1 MTFNRSRINVSLSL
15 LEVPFLITSFPDL
28 SLAAAFTNER
38 LVDIE
43 LWEKTVSIDMREL
56 VWV

>member
-1 MTFNRSRINVSLSL
+1 VTLRL
-15 LEVPFLITSFPDL
+15 LEVPFLIVSFPDL
-28 SLAAAFTNER
+28 SLAAASTNER

-43 LWEKTVSIDMREL
+43 LWEETVSIDMREL